1 MNNRSS
7 VYQLHAASD
16 GSSLFALITNNGI
29 ALSADCG
36 GLGICGNCRVKIL
49 GGEVS
54 AHHPDELEYL
64 FADELAS
71 GIRLACRCQVTG
83 EVTISI
89 PQSGTAMQI
98 LETTADLDI
107 KLDPPVKKQLLVLAP
122 GPQESMFEA
131 LQRQTRGPIAYPL
144 TLIREIAALPTTV
157 TVVTMKDCIIGLEP
171 GDTHARIYGMA
182 VDIGTT
188 TIVAELLELATGRT
202 LSVASMVN
210 PQFALGADVV
220 SRIHY
225 AGQDEQHLHK
235 LASLLVNTLNE
246 VIEQLC
252 GAAAVDRQECY
263 LITVAANAVMMH
275 LLLGVNPA
283 ALGRYPYRTVF
294 REALQLRAA
303 DLNIKAAPG
312 AIVQCLPAI
321 SAFIGADI
329 SAGILVLDLKN
340 APGSTLFIDMGTNGE
355 IVLAVNGNLIAAS
368 TAAGPALEGMNISCG
383 MKAAA
388 GAIDHVKLQDGQL
401 VWTTIGNAPARG
413 LCGSGLLDLVAAL
426 LQAGVIQKS
435 GRINP
440 PGSGCLAGIKE
451 IGNSRCFELLPPAPH
466 IPRGI
471 YLSQQD
477 IRQVQ
482 LAKGALAA
490 GIKLLLQ
497 GSGLSENMVER
508 VCLAGAFGSYLQI
521 NTLVTLGLFPDSWKD
536 RVVYVGNSSLA
547 GARLAAMDS
556 ELLERNRDVF
566 FDVDYYDLNSCD
578 NFSRIFTR
586 AMSFNPY

>member
-1 MNNRSS
+1 MNNVNNIYR
-7 VYQLHAASD
+7 LNAASS
-16 GSSLFALITNNGI
+16 GESLFGLITGNGI

-36 GLGICGNCRVKIL
+36 GLGICGNCRVKLL

-54 AHHPDELEYL
+54 GHHPDELEYL
-64 FADELAS
+64 SADELAS
-71 GIRLACRCQVTG
+71 GIRLACRCQAAGTI
-83 EVTISI
+83 TISI
-89 PQSGTAMQI
+89 PESGTDMQI
-98 LETTADLDI
+98 LETGTRFDMRP
-107 KLDPPVKKQLLVLAP
+107 DPPVKKGVLMLEP
-122 GPQESMFEA
+122 GPQESMFET
-131 LQRQTRGPIAYPL
+131 LQRQTQCLAADSL
-144 TLIREIAALPTTV
+144 KLIKDCTVLPPTV
-157 TVVTMKDCIIGLEP
+157 TVITMNDRIIGLEP
-171 GDTHARIYGMA
+171 GDTHACSYGMA

-188 TIVAELLELATGRT
+188 TIVAELLDLATGRT

-210 PQFALGADVV
+210 PQFSLGADVL

-225 AGQDEQHLHK
+225 AGQDEKHLHK
-235 LASLLVNTLNE
+235 LTSLLVNALNE
-246 VIEQLC
+246 LLEQLC
-252 GAAAVDRQECY
+252 GAASVDRQECY
-263 LITVAANAVMMH
+263 LITVAANSAMMH
-275 LLLGVNPA
+275 LLLGVDPT
-283 ALGRYPYRTVF
+283 ALGRYPYRPVF
-294 REALQLRAA
+294 REALQLRAT

-312 AIVQCLPAI
+312 AVLQCLPAI
-321 SAFIGADI
+321 SGFIGADI

-340 APGSTLFIDMGTNGE
+340 ARGSTLFIDMGTNGE
-355 IVLAVNGNLIAAS
+355 MVLAVNGSLTAAS

-383 MKAAA
+383 IKAAA

-426 LQAGVIQKS
+426 LQAGIIERS
-435 GRINP
+435 GRIIP

-451 IGNSRCFELLPPAPH
+451 IDNSRCFELLPPAPH

-497 GSGLSENMVER
+497 KSGLSESMVER
-508 VCLAGAFGSYLQI
+508 ICLAGAFGSYLRI
-521 NTLVTLGLFPDSWKD
+521 NTLITLGLFPAAWKD
-536 RVVYVGNSSLA
+536 RVDYVGNSSLA
-547 GARLAAMDS
+547 GARLAALDS
-556 ELLERNRDVF
+556 GLLERNRAVSL
-566 FDVDYYDLNSCD
+566 DVDYCDLNSCD
-578 NFSRIFTR
+578 DFSRVFTR